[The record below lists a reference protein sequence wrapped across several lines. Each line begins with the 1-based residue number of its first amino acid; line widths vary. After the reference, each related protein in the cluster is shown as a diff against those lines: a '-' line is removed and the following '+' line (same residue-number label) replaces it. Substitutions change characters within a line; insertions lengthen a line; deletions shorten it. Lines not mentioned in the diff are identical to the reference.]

1 MERIS
6 LIVDDDPR
14 IAYLLA
20 LVLKEAGYE
29 VATASSLLDGLVHLR
44 TPRPTLVL
52 VDVHLP
58 DGDGLDLCRWIRSDG
73 DDRTTVIVCTA
84 DHRPAVT
91 VKALAAGADDVVTK
105 PFSVEELRARIDA
118 AVRRRDYGASAASVA

>member
-1 MERIS
+1 MERTA

-20 LVLKEAGYE
+20 LLLKEAGYE
-29 VATASSLLDGLVHLR
+29 VATASSLLDGLAHLR
-44 TPRPTLVL
+44 TPRPTLV
-52 VDVHLP
+52 VIDVHLP
-58 DGDGLDLCRWIRSDG
+58 DGDGLDLCRWIRSEG
-73 DDRTTVIVCTA
+73 DDHTTVIVVTA

-105 PFSVEELRARIDA
+105 PFSVEELIARVHA
-118 AVRRRDYGASAASVA
+118 AVRRHENGLSVA